1 MKLDPT
7 EVRLRSWHSFHEML
21 HWCYDADPAVG
32 LEFNFKNVFFSSVSC
47 EYALILFIFLCL
59 WVMITWWSG
68 TCLFSLCISAT
79 LFNFSCDSWTC
90 LFSLCISVQCYV
102 ILVVTVEHV
111 YFHYVY
117 QCNVMT
123 VILVVTVEHV
133 MLVSNEFYFVVDH
146 L

>member
-1 MKLDPT
+1 M
-7 EVRLRSWHSFHEML
+7 
-21 HWCYDADPAVG
+21 
-32 LEFNFKNVFFSSVSC
+32 
-47 EYALILFIFLCL
+47 
-59 WVMITWWSG
+59 
-68 TCLFSLCISAT
+68 
-79 LFNFSCDSWTC
+79 
-90 LFSLCISVQCYV
+90 QCYV